1 MTRAILSLLFNQQPT
16 NMALAHPA
24 LNTTGRRRGKVK
36 FKSAAEA
43 QRARELDREWHNL
56 QQRWSAPAPDTQSK
70 KSKAMSAPTLSY
82 QLSAPPG
89 RSTAH
94 IPSVNT
100 GHTGAVSS
108 KQIPQY
114 TGTKVLGIGTMH
126 KSNVVPIFSD
136 EEAVSIAT
144 MRRG

>member
-1 MTRAILSLLFNQQPT
+1 MLSAILSTLFNQQLPQ
-16 NMALAHPA
+16 MALAHPA

-43 QRARELDREWHNL
+43 KRARELEGEWQDL
-56 QQRWSAPAPDTQSK
+56 QKRWGVTNSPRTK
-70 KSKAMSAPTLSY
+70 KSAAPLSY
-82 QLSAPPG
+82 SLSVPAE
-89 RSTAH
+89 RSTKH
-94 IPSVNT
+94 IPSVDT
-100 GHTGAVSS
+100 GHTGAVAT

-126 KSNVVPIFSD
+126 KSNAVPIFSD